1 MVVWMLL
8 VVVLH
13 HNIIINVIIINRQ
26 KDPHGRHHIHNEHTK
41 RNHHQH
47 QHHRR
52 RHHNV
57 DATNQ
62 HDELVEK
69 HGTDG
74 EDNCIL
80 EVLDL
85 LEDCCE
91 TVMSTALLKNLRF
104 PQNE

>member
-1 MVVWMLL
+1 MYLL
-8 VVVLH
+8 A
-13 HNIIINVIIINRQ
+13 NISNISI
-26 KDPHGRHHIHNEHTK
+26 DLD
-41 RNHHQH
+41 
-47 QHHRR
+47 
-52 RHHNV
+52 V

-62 HDELVEK
+62 YDELVEK